1 MTDNTT
7 SPSDRPTDSSASAT
21 DPAMLETFNRM
32 NRGTLGDR
40 MGIEFLEVSAERVVA
55 RMPVE
60 GNTQPYGLLHGGAS
74 VVLAETVGS
83 VGAALV
89 AGEGRA
95 AMGLD
100 INATH
105 HRGVRSG
112 FVTATATVL
121 SAGRSVAAYD
131 VAIVD
136 GEGRRVCTSRI
147 TCVLRDAPTKAK

>member
-1 MTDNTT
+1 MTDNHAAPTT
-7 SPSDRPTDSSASAT
+7 SSMSDPEMVELFN
-21 DPAMLETFNRM
+21 AMNA
-32 NRGTLGDR
+32 GTLVER
-40 MGIEFLEVSAERVVA
+40 MGIEFLEASPQRVVA

-83 VGAALV
+83 VGSALH

-95 AMGLD
+95 AVGLD

-112 FVTATATVL
+112 FVTATATAISL
-121 SAGRSVAAYD
+121 GRTVASYD
-131 VAIVD
+131 VAITD
-136 GEGRRVCTSRI
+136 DEGRRVCTSRI
-147 TCVLRDAPTKAK
+147 TCMLRDAPTKAQ

>member
-1 MTDNTT
+1 MSDPEMVELFNT
-7 SPSDRPTDSSASAT
+7 
-21 DPAMLETFNRM
+21 M
-32 NRGTLGDR
+32 NAGTLVER
-40 MGIEFLEVSAERVVA
+40 MGIEFLEASPQRVVA

-83 VGAALV
+83 VGSALQ

-95 AMGLD
+95 AVGLD

-112 FVTATATVL
+112 FVTATATAISL
-121 SAGRSVAAYD
+121 GRTVASYD
-131 VAIVD
+131 VAITD
-136 GEGRRVCTSRI
+136 DEGRRVCTSRI
-147 TCVLRDAPTKAK
+147 TCMLRDAPTKAQ